1 MNPNHRRVTE
11 GLHVLTGVLAPYVAR
26 ELRAKLADEWWPRG
40 VFDVLFEHQRRD
52 LPAAGE
58 DDALIA
64 RLDPARCLLLMDLHW
79 NDLFRRKLSREHR
92 TWIKE
97 LIATQ
102 NKWAHAGLV
111 DMADEDAWR
120 ALDTMTRLVEQ
131 MDAEATERLRALAR
145 SVRYGTEGPST
156 SVGSVGAADSAG
168 SVGVAGS
175 VGSTGATDL
184 DPADPA
190 GMSDSAAPA
199 GAAGSANPAAPAGS
213 VAAPTSRSNG
223 DAVHGAA
230 DPVHEAAASSRSP
243 GPATRHPATRRP
255 AAGGFATRRGGGPP
269 GGVLAAVPRQGLR
282 PWREVARPH
291 PDVAAGRYRQAEFAA
306 DLSQVARGQADAEYQ
321 DPIEFF
327 ARTYLT
333 EGMRGLMVQALRR
346 IGGRGGEPVIQ
357 LKTAFG
363 GGKTHSLLALY
374 HLLRARAPLASLR
387 GAPELLAEAGIG
399 LGQPPGQLPPAR
411 VAVVVG
417 TAVNPTR
424 ERRPPTLPGITIRT
438 LWGEIAAQLAEQAG
452 DPALYDRVRV
462 ADRRGVPPGSD
473 ALRELFDACG
483 PCLLLIDELVAYAR
497 KIYGVEGLPCG
508 TFDAVQTFIQELTEA
523 VRASRNSVLVATIP
537 ESDIE
542 IGGDAGRETLA
553 RIEHTFGRMEAIW
566 KPVGAEEGFE
576 VVRRRLF
583 LPIDDEPARDDTCRA
598 FGALYREGRGD
609 FPPECREARYAERL
623 KACYPIH
630 PEVFERLYNDW
641 ATLERFQRTRGVL
654 RLMAAVIHDLWS
666 RNDASLLIL
675 PCSAGLDAPSV
686 RDELTRYLPE
696 GWTPVLE
703 GDVDGRNS
711 GPFRIDAENP
721 RFGQAVAARRV
732 ARTIFLGS
740 APHVVEQQVRGVEDV
755 RIRLGAVQPGEQ
767 VAVFNDALSQLTDRL
782 TYLYRQDRR
791 YWYDTRP
798 NLRRTVS
805 ERAQQLADDEV
816 EREVERRLREA
827 TRRGDRGGF
836 RGVHPCPAVSADVP
850 DEAAVRLVLLAPGA
864 VHADGDSGS
873 AALTMARDLLAD
885 RGASPRRRQNMLAFL
900 APDREAME
908 GLAQETRRFLAWK
921 SVVRDRE
928 ALNLDTH
935 QRREAAEGEKASD
948 GTVRLRLDEAWRWLL
963 VPIQHVL
970 PEGVGGLVWEAM
982 PLAGGG
988 DLIAVRAW
996 QRMRSSEHVIPE
1008 WSPALLAMELERWF
1022 WRGRP
1027 HVPVKQVWDAMCAY
1041 CYLPRLRDE
1050 SVFTASIRAGAAS
1063 GDAFGYAASVSAQG
1077 RYEGLVFG
1085 APGAVGE
1092 GGAAQDQAEGLALGV
1107 PGAAA
1112 AVCVDA
1118 ASVLVRPDA
1127 ARAQLDAERVRSA
1140 AGAEAGAGAGAAT
1153 PAGMSGGGLSG
1164 AGTSGAGAEGESGS
1178 GGRPSPGAGGTGTG
1192 VGTGAGTG
1200 PGTGMGSGAEA
1211 GAGLDTGAAGSR
1223 PARRF
1228 FGTVRLDPDRAGRDM
1243 GTVAE
1248 EVLQHLTTLPGAEVE
1263 VSVEISAKVPSGVD
1277 RTVRRIVEENC
1288 RTLRFRS
1295 HGFEEE

>member
-40 VFDVLFEHQRRD
+40 VFDVLFESQRRD

-97 LIATQ
+97 LIATR

-145 SVRYGTEGPST
+145 TVRYGTEGPST
-156 SVGSVGAADSAG
+156 SSGSVGAADSAG
-168 SVGVAGS
+168 SAGAAGS
-175 VGSTGATDL
+175 AGSTGATDS
-184 DPADPA
+184 ADPA
-190 GMSDSAAPA
+190 GSAARADEVAAPA
-199 GAAGSANPAAPAGS
+199 
-213 VAAPTSRSNG
+213 SRSNG

-230 DPVHEAAASSRSP
+230 DPAHGAAASSRSP
-243 GPATRHPATRRP
+243 GPATKDPVAKDPATRSPAARRP
-255 AAGGFATRRGGGPP
+255 AAGGFATRRGGSGPP

-387 GAPELLAEAGIG
+387 GAPELLEEAGIG
-399 LGQPPGQLPPAR
+399 LGEPPGQLPPAR

-452 DPALYDRVRV
+452 DPALYDRVRL

-523 VRASRNSVLVATIP
+523 VRASRDSVLVATIP

-816 EREVERRLREA
+816 EREIERRLREA

-873 AALTMARDLLAD
+873 AALTTARDLLAD

-908 GLAQETRRFLAWK
+908 GLAQETRRYLAWK

-988 DLIAVRAW
+988 DPIAVRAW

-1022 WRGRP
+1022 WRGRA

-1085 APGAVGE
+1085 APADARE
-1092 GGAAQDQAEGLALGV
+1092 GDVARNRAEGPALGE
-1107 PGAAA
+1107 PGATVATA

-1118 ASVLVRPDA
+1118 ASVLVRPEA
-1127 ARAQLDAERVRSA
+1127 ARAQLEAERVRLAA

-1153 PAGMSGGGLSG
+1153 RAGTSGGELSG
-1164 AGTSGAGAEGESGS
+1164 AGTSGAGAEGVPGP
-1178 GGRPSPGAGGTGTG
+1178 GGRPSPGAGGVGTG

-1200 PGTGMGSGAEA
+1200 PGTGTGSGAGT
-1211 GAGLDTGAAGSR
+1211 GAVLDTGAAGSR
-1223 PARRF
+1223 PLRRF

-1263 VSVEISAKVPSGVD
+1263 VSVEISAKVSAGVD

>member
-1 MNPNHRRVTE
+1 MTS
-11 GLHVLTGVLAPYVAR
+11 
-26 ELRAKLADEWWPRG
+26 
-40 VFDVLFEHQRRD
+40 
-52 LPAAGE
+52 PA
-58 DDALIA
+58 
-64 RLDPARCLLLMDLHW
+64 
-79 NDLFRRKLSREHR
+79 
-92 TWIKE
+92 
-97 LIATQ
+97 
-102 NKWAHAGLV
+102 
-111 DMADEDAWR
+111 
-120 ALDTMTRLVEQ
+120 
-131 MDAEATERLRALAR
+131 
-145 SVRYGTEGPST
+145 
-156 SVGSVGAADSAG
+156 
-168 SVGVAGS
+168 
-175 VGSTGATDL
+175 
-184 DPADPA
+184 
-190 GMSDSAAPA
+190 
-199 GAAGSANPAAPAGS
+199 
-213 VAAPTSRSNG
+213 
-223 DAVHGAA
+223 
-230 DPVHEAAASSRSP
+230 
-243 GPATRHPATRRP
+243 
-255 AAGGFATRRGGGPP
+255 
-269 GGVLAAVPRQGLR
+269 GVLAAVPRQGLR
-282 PWREVARPH
+282 PWREVAIPH

-306 DLSQVARGQADAEYQ
+306 DLSQVARGRAEAEYQ

-374 HLLRARAPLASLR
+374 HLLRGRAPLASLR

-399 LGQPPGQLPPAR
+399 LGQPPEQPPSAR

-424 ERRPPTLPGITIRT
+424 ERRPPNLPGITIRT

-452 DPALYDRVRV
+452 DPALYDRVRA

-497 KIYGVEGLPCG
+497 KIHGVQGLPAG
-508 TFDAVQTFIQELTEA
+508 SFDAVQTFIQELTEA
-523 VRASRNSVLVATIP
+523 VRASRDSVLVATIP

-542 IGGDAGRETLA
+542 IGGEAGRETLA

-566 KPVGAEEGFE
+566 KPVGSEEGFE

-583 LPIDDEPARDDTCRA
+583 LPIADAEPARDDTCRA
-598 FGALYREGRGD
+598 FGALYRENLGD

-675 PCSAGLDAPSV
+675 PGSVGLDAPAV

-711 GPFRIDAENP
+711 GPFRIDAESP
-721 RFGQAVAARRV
+721 RFGQTVAARRV

-740 APHVVEQQVRGVEDV
+740 APHVVQQQVRGVEDV

-767 VAVFNDALSQLTDRL
+767 VAVFNDALSQLSDRL

-805 ERAQQLADDEV
+805 ERAQQLAEDEV

-836 RGVHPCPAVSADVP
+836 RGVHPCPAASSDVP

-864 VHADGDSGS
+864 AHADGDTGS
-873 AALTMARDLLAD
+873 AALTAARDLLAD
-885 RGASPRRRQNMLAFL
+885 RGSSPRRRQNMLAFL
-900 APDREAME
+900 APDREAVE
-908 GLAQETRRFLAWK
+908 GLAQEARRFLAWK

-935 QRREAAEGEKASD
+935 QRREAAGGEKASD
-948 GTVRLRLDEAWRWLL
+948 GTVRLRLNEAWRWLL
-963 VPIQHVL
+963 VPVQHVL
-970 PEGVGGLVWEAM
+970 PDGVGGLVWEPM
-982 PLAGGG
+982 PLAGGA
-988 DLIAVRAW
+988 DALAVRAW
-996 QRMRSSEHVIPE
+996 ERMRSSEHVIPE
-1008 WSPALLAMELERWF
+1008 WSPALLAMEMERWF

-1050 SVFTASIRAGAAS
+1050 SVFTASIRAGVAS
-1063 GDAFGYAASVSAQG
+1063 GDSFGYAASVSAQG
-1077 RYEGLVFG
+1077 RYEGLIF
-1085 APGAVGE
+1085 
-1092 GGAAQDQAEGLALGV
+1092 GV
-1107 PGAAA
+1107 P
-1112 AVCVDA
+1112 VDA
-1118 ASVLVRPDA
+1118 AAGVYVDAESVLVRPEA
-1127 ARAQLDAERVRSA
+1127 ARAQLEAERRRLAAARSA
-1140 AGAEAGAGAGAAT
+1140 AAGMEAGAGAAT
-1153 PAGMSGGGLSG
+1153 LAGTPAG
-1164 AGTSGAGAEGESGS
+1164 GAEGESGQPPRADGTRS
-1178 GGRPSPGAGGTGTG
+1178 GIGTDTG
-1192 VGTGAGTG
+1192 SGAGTG
-1200 PGTGMGSGAEA
+1200 PGGAK
-1211 GAGLDTGAAGSR
+1211 LDTGIAEPR
-1223 PARRF
+1223 PPRRF
-1228 FGTVRLDPDRAGRDM
+1228 FATVRLDPDRAGRDM

-1263 VSVEISAKVPSGVD
+1263 VSVEISAKVPDGVS

>member
-1 MNPNHRRVTE
+1 MTTTNHQRVTE
-11 GLHVLTGVLAPYVAR
+11 GLQTLTTVLAPYVAR
-26 ELRAKLADEWWPRG
+26 ELRAELADEWWPRG
-40 VFDVLFEHQRRD
+40 VFDVLYESQRRD

-92 TWIKE
+92 TWVKE
-97 LIATQ
+97 LIATR

-120 ALDTMTRLVEQ
+120 ALDTMTRLIEQ
-131 MDAEATERLRALAR
+131 MDAEATESLRALAR
-145 SVRYGTEGPST
+145 TVRYGTEGPST
-156 SVGSVGAADSAG
+156 SVDEV
-168 SVGVAGS
+168 
-175 VGSTGATDL
+175 
-184 DPADPA
+184 
-190 GMSDSAAPA
+190 
-199 GAAGSANPAAPAGS
+199 
-213 VAAPTSRSNG
+213 
-223 DAVHGAA
+223 
-230 DPVHEAAASSRSP
+230 AAASRSSD
-243 GPATRHPATRRP
+243 
-255 AAGGFATRRGGGPP
+255 AARRRGGGGGGGGPP
-269 GGVLAAVPRQGLR
+269 AGVLAAVPRQGLR

-306 DLSQVARGQADAEYQ
+306 DLSQVARGRAEAEYQ

-333 EGMRGLMVQALRR
+333 EGMRGLMVQALLR
-346 IGGRGGEPVIQ
+346 IAGRGGEPVIQ

-374 HLLRARAPLASLR
+374 HLLRGRASLPSLR
-387 GAPELLAEAGIG
+387 GASELLAEAGIG
-399 LGQPPGQLPPAR
+399 EPPPAR

-424 ERRPPTLPGITIRT
+424 ERRPPNLPGITIRT

-452 DPALYDRVRV
+452 DPALYDRVRT

-473 ALRELFDACG
+473 TLRELFDACG

-497 KIYGVEGLPCG
+497 KIYGVEGLPSG

-523 VRASRNSVLVATIP
+523 VRASRNTVLVATIP

-566 KPVGAEEGFE
+566 KPVGSEEGFE

-598 FGALYREGRGD
+598 FGALYRESRGD

-654 RLMAAVIHDLWS
+654 RLMAAVIHDLWA

-675 PCSAGLDAPSV
+675 PSFVGLDAPGV

-711 GPFRIDAENP
+711 GPFRIDAESP

-732 ARTIFLGS
+732 ARAIFLGS
-740 APHVVEQQVRGVEDV
+740 APHVAAQRVRGVEDV
-755 RIRLGAVQPGEQ
+755 RVRLGAVQPGEQ
-767 VAVFNDALSQLTDRL
+767 VAVFNDALSQLSDRL

-805 ERAQQLADDEV
+805 ERAQQLAEDEV
-816 EREVERRLREA
+816 EREIERRLREA

-836 RGVHPCPAVSADVP
+836 QGVHPCPAVSSDVP
-850 DEAAVRLVLLAPGA
+850 DEPAVRLVVLAPGA
-864 VHADGDSGS
+864 AHADGDTGS
-873 AALTMARDLLAD
+873 AALTTARDLLSE
-885 RGASPRRRQNMLAFL
+885 RGSSPRRHQNMLAFL

-908 GLAQETRRFLAWK
+908 GIVQEARRFLAWK

-928 ALNLDTH
+928 ALNLDAH

-948 GTVRLRLDEAWRWLL
+948 DTVRLRLNEAWRWLL
-963 VPIQHVL
+963 VPVQHVL
-970 PEGVGGLVWEAM
+970 PDGVGGLAWDVVQA
-982 PLAGGG
+982 PGGGG
-988 DLIAVRAW
+988 DPIAARAW
-996 QRMRSSEHVIPE
+996 QRMRSNEHVIPE

-1022 WRGRP
+1022 WRGRA

-1050 SVFTASIRAGAAS
+1050 SVLVASIQAGVAS
-1063 GDAFGYAASVSAQG
+1063 GDYFGYATSVSAHG
-1077 RYEGLVFG
+1077 RYEGLTFG
-1085 APGAVGE
+1085 AP
-1092 GGAAQDQAEGLALGV
+1092 
-1107 PGAAA
+1107 AAA
-1112 AVCVDA
+1112 AIYVDA
-1118 ASVLVRPDA
+1118 ASVFVRPEA
-1127 ARAQLDAERVRSA
+1127 ARAQLEAERMQPA
-1140 AGAEAGAGAGAAT
+1140 AA
-1153 PAGMSGGGLSG
+1153 
-1164 AGTSGAGAEGESGS
+1164 
-1178 GGRPSPGAGGTGTG
+1178 
-1192 VGTGAGTG
+1192 
-1200 PGTGMGSGAEA
+1200 SGAEA
-1211 GAGLDTGAAGSR
+1211 GAADAEAKTGTGLAGSGEASGRPPPAAAAGPAGR
-1223 PARRF
+1223 PVEPPPPRRF
-1228 FGTVRLDPDRAGRDM
+1228 FATVRLDPDRAGRDM

-1248 EVLQHLTTLPGAEVE
+1248 EVLQHLTILPGAEVE
-1263 VSVEISAKVPSGVD
+1263 VSVEISAKVPDGVGQ
-1277 RTVRRIVEENC
+1277 TVRRIVEENC

>member
-1 MNPNHRRVTE
+1 MNPNHQRVTE
-11 GLHVLTGVLAPYVAR
+11 GMHVLTGVLAPYVAR
-26 ELRAKLADEWWPRG
+26 ELRAKLGDEWWSRG
-40 VFDVLFEHQRRD
+40 VLGVLFESHQRD
-52 LPAAGE
+52 LPAEGE
-58 DDALIA
+58 DDTLIA

-97 LIATQ
+97 LIATR

-145 SVRYGTEGPST
+145 TVRYGTEGPST
-156 SVGSVGAADSAG
+156 SVGVADAADSAH
-168 SVGVAGS
+168 
-175 VGSTGATDL
+175 D
-184 DPADPA
+184 
-190 GMSDSAAPA
+190 AA
-199 GAAGSANPAAPAGS
+199 
-213 VAAPTSRSNG
+213 V
-223 DAVHGAA
+223 
-230 DPVHEAAASSRSP
+230 SSRSP
-243 GPATRHPATRRP
+243 GPAARHPATRR
-255 AAGGFATRRGGGPP
+255 GGGGAP

-387 GAPELLAEAGIG
+387 GASELLEEAGIG
-399 LGQPPGQLPPAR
+399 IGQPPGQLPPAR

-523 VRASRNSVLVATIP
+523 VRASRDSVLVATIP

-566 KPVGAEEGFE
+566 KPVGSEEGFE

-583 LPIDDEPARDDTCRA
+583 LPIDDAPARDDTCRA

-675 PCSAGLDAPSV
+675 PCSAGLDAPAV

-732 ARTIFLGS
+732 ARAIFLGS

-767 VAVFNDALSQLTDRL
+767 VAVFNDALSQLSDRL

-805 ERAQQLADDEV
+805 ERAQQLAEHEV
-816 EREVERRLREA
+816 EREIERRLREA

-836 RGVHPCPAVSADVP
+836 QGVHPCPAASADVP
-850 DEAAVRLVLLAPGA
+850 DDAAVRLVLLAPGA
-864 VHADGDSGS
+864 AHADGDMGS
-873 AALTMARDLLAD
+873 AALTTARDLLAD
-885 RGASPRRRQNMLAFL
+885 RGSSPRRRQNMLAFL
-900 APDREAME
+900 APDRETME

-948 GTVRLRLDEAWRWLL
+948 GTLRLRLDEAWRWLL
-963 VPIQHVL
+963 VPVQHVL
-970 PEGVGGLVWEAM
+970 RDGVGGLVWEAM
-982 PLAGGG
+982 PLAGSG
-988 DLIAVRAW
+988 DSIAARAW

-1027 HVPVKQVWDAMCAY
+1027 HVPVQQVWDAMCAY

-1063 GDAFGYAASVSAQG
+1063 GDAFGHAASVSAQG
-1077 RYEGLVFG
+1077 RYEGLTFG
-1085 APGAVGE
+1085 AP
-1092 GGAAQDQAEGLALGV
+1092 AADA
-1107 PGAAA
+1107 P
-1112 AVCVDA
+1112 VCVDA
-1118 ASVLVRPDA
+1118 ASVLVRPEA
-1127 ARAQLDAERVRSA
+1127 ARAQLDAEGARA
-1140 AGAEAGAGAGAAT
+1140 AADTGSGTRAAALAGK
-1153 PAGMSGGGLSG
+1153 PAGR
-1164 AGTSGAGAEGESGS
+1164 AEGESGQPP
-1178 GGRPSPGAGGTGTG
+1178 RADGTGSG
-1192 VGTGAGTG
+1192 PGRGTG
-1200 PGTGMGSGAEA
+1200 PGDAVA
-1211 GAGLDTGAAGSR
+1211 DPR
-1223 PARRF
+1223 PPRRF

-1263 VSVEISAKVPSGVD
+1263 VSVEISAKVPAGVD
-1277 RTVRRIVEENC
+1277 RSVRRIVEENC

>member
-40 VFDVLFEHQRRD
+40 VFDVLFESQRRD

-58 DDALIA
+58 DDVLIA

-97 LIATQ
+97 LIATR

-145 SVRYGTEGPST
+145 TVRYGTEGPST
-156 SVGSVGAADSAG
+156 SVG
-168 SVGVAGS
+168 VAGAG
-175 VGSTGATDL
+175 GS
-184 DPADPA
+184 ADPA
-190 GMSDSAAPA
+190 GTADEVAAPA
-199 GAAGSANPAAPAGS
+199 
-213 VAAPTSRSNG
+213 SRSNRDG
-223 DAVHGAA
+223 DAVHETA
-230 DPVHEAAASSRSP
+230 DPAHGVAVPP
-243 GPATRHPATRRP
+243 GPAAGSIATRR
-255 AAGGFATRRGGGPP
+255 GGGGPP

-497 KIYGVEGLPCG
+497 KIYGVEGLSCG

-523 VRASRNSVLVATIP
+523 VRASRDSVLVATIP

-805 ERAQQLADDEV
+805 ERAQQLAEDEV

-850 DEAAVRLVLLAPGA
+850 DDAAVRLVLLAPGA

-873 AALTMARDLLAD
+873 AALTTARDLLAD

-908 GLAQETRRFLAWK
+908 GLAQETRRYLAWK

-988 DLIAVRAW
+988 DPIAVRAW

-1022 WRGRP
+1022 WRGRA

-1063 GDAFGYAASVSAQG
+1063 GDAFGYAAGVSAQG

-1085 APGAVGE
+1085 APGATRE
-1092 GGAAQDQAEGLALGV
+1092 GGAAGERDAAREGDVARNRAEGPALGE
-1107 PGAAA
+1107 PGATVATA

-1118 ASVLVRPDA
+1118 TSVLVRPEA
-1127 ARAQLDAERVRSA
+1127 ARTQLEAERVRLA
-1140 AGAEAGAGAGAAT
+1140 EAGAEAGAGAGAAT
-1153 PAGMSGGGLSG
+1153 LAGMSGGGLSW
-1164 AGTSGAGAEGESGS
+1164 AGTSGAGAEGEPGP

-1192 VGTGAGTG
+1192 TGVGFGTG
-1200 PGTGMGSGAEA
+1200 PGTGTGSGAGT

-1248 EVLQHLTTLPGAEVE
+1248 EVLQHLTTLPEAEVE
-1263 VSVEISAKVPSGVD
+1263 VSVEISAKVPAGVD

>member
-1 MNPNHRRVTE
+1 M
-11 GLHVLTGVLAPYVAR
+11 
-26 ELRAKLADEWWPRG
+26 
-40 VFDVLFEHQRRD
+40 
-52 LPAAGE
+52 
-58 DDALIA
+58 
-64 RLDPARCLLLMDLHW
+64 
-79 NDLFRRKLSREHR
+79 
-92 TWIKE
+92 
-97 LIATQ
+97 
-102 NKWAHAGLV
+102 
-111 DMADEDAWR
+111 
-120 ALDTMTRLVEQ
+120 
-131 MDAEATERLRALAR
+131 
-145 SVRYGTEGPST
+145 
-156 SVGSVGAADSAG
+156 
-168 SVGVAGS
+168 
-175 VGSTGATDL
+175 
-184 DPADPA
+184 
-190 GMSDSAAPA
+190 
-199 GAAGSANPAAPAGS
+199 
-213 VAAPTSRSNG
+213 
-223 DAVHGAA
+223 
-230 DPVHEAAASSRSP
+230 
-243 GPATRHPATRRP
+243 
-255 AAGGFATRRGGGPP
+255 
-269 GGVLAAVPRQGLR
+269 
-282 PWREVARPH
+282 
-291 PDVAAGRYRQAEFAA
+291 
-306 DLSQVARGQADAEYQ
+306 
-321 DPIEFF
+321 
-327 ARTYLT
+327 
-333 EGMRGLMVQALRR
+333 
-346 IGGRGGEPVIQ
+346 
-357 LKTAFG
+357 
-363 GGKTHSLLALY
+363 
-374 HLLRARAPLASLR
+374 
-387 GAPELLAEAGIG
+387 
-399 LGQPPGQLPPAR
+399 
-411 VAVVVG
+411 
-417 TAVNPTR
+417 
-424 ERRPPTLPGITIRT
+424 
-438 LWGEIAAQLAEQAG
+438 GEIAAQLAEQAG

-523 VRASRNSVLVATIP
+523 VRASRDSVLVATIP

-598 FGALYREGRGD
+598 FGALYRESRGD

-666 RNDASLLIL
+666 RNDVSLLIL

-805 ERAQQLADDEV
+805 ERAQQLAEDEV

-864 VHADGDSGS
+864 VHADGDSSS
-873 AALTMARDLLAD
+873 AALTAARDLLAD
-885 RGASPRRRQNMLAFL
+885 RGASPRRRQNMLVFL

-935 QRREAAEGEKASD
+935 QRREAAEGGKASD

-988 DLIAVRAW
+988 DPIAVRAW

-1022 WRGRP
+1022 WRGRA

-1085 APGAVGE
+1085 APGVVGE
-1092 GGAAQDQAEGLALGV
+1092 GGTAQDQAEGLALGV

-1112 AVCVDA
+1112 TVCVDA
-1118 ASVLVRPDA
+1118 ASVLVRPEA
-1127 ARAQLDAERVRSA
+1127 ARAQLEAERARLAA
-1140 AGAEAGAGAGAAT
+1140 AGAEAGAGAAT
-1153 PAGMSGGGLSG
+1153 R
-1164 AGTSGAGAEGESGS
+1164 AGTSGAGAEGESGP

-1192 VGTGAGTG
+1192 VGTSVGTG
-1200 PGTGMGSGAEA
+1200 TGTGMGSGAGTGT
-1211 GAGLDTGAAGSR
+1211 GAVLDTRAAGSR
-1223 PARRF
+1223 PPRRF

-1248 EVLQHLTTLPGAEVE
+1248 EVLQYLTTLPGAEVE
-1263 VSVEISAKVPSGVD
+1263 VSVEISAKVPAGVS
-1277 RTVRRIVEENC
+1277 RIVRRIVEENC
-1288 RTLRFRS
+1288 RTLRFRA

>member
-1 MNPNHRRVTE
+1 
-11 GLHVLTGVLAPYVAR
+11 
-26 ELRAKLADEWWPRG
+26 
-40 VFDVLFEHQRRD
+40 
-52 LPAAGE
+52 
-58 DDALIA
+58 
-64 RLDPARCLLLMDLHW
+64 
-79 NDLFRRKLSREHR
+79 
-92 TWIKE
+92 
-97 LIATQ
+97 
-102 NKWAHAGLV
+102 
-111 DMADEDAWR
+111 
-120 ALDTMTRLVEQ
+120 
-131 MDAEATERLRALAR
+131 
-145 SVRYGTEGPST
+145 
-156 SVGSVGAADSAG
+156 
-168 SVGVAGS
+168 
-175 VGSTGATDL
+175 
-184 DPADPA
+184 
-190 GMSDSAAPA
+190 
-199 GAAGSANPAAPAGS
+199 
-213 VAAPTSRSNG
+213 
-223 DAVHGAA
+223 
-230 DPVHEAAASSRSP
+230 
-243 GPATRHPATRRP
+243 
-255 AAGGFATRRGGGPP
+255 
-269 GGVLAAVPRQGLR
+269 
-282 PWREVARPH
+282 
-291 PDVAAGRYRQAEFAA
+291 
-306 DLSQVARGQADAEYQ
+306 
-321 DPIEFF
+321 
-327 ARTYLT
+327 
-333 EGMRGLMVQALRR
+333 MVQALRR
-346 IGGRGGEPVIQ
+346 IGDRGGEPVIQ

-374 HLLRARAPLASLR
+374 HLLRGRAPLASLR

-399 LGQPPGQLPPAR
+399 LGPPPEPLPPAR

-424 ERRPPTLPGITIRT
+424 ERRPPNLPGITIRT

-452 DPALYDRVRV
+452 DPALYDRVRT

-497 KIYGVEGLPCG
+497 KIHGVQGLPAG
-508 TFDAVQTFIQELTEA
+508 SFDAVQTFIQELTEA
-523 VRASRNSVLVATIP
+523 VRASRDSVLVATIP

-542 IGGDAGRETLA
+542 IGGEAGRETLA

-566 KPVGAEEGFE
+566 KPVGSEEGFE

-583 LPIDDEPARDDTCRA
+583 LPIADAEPARDDTCRA
-598 FGALYREGRGD
+598 FGALYRETLGD

-675 PCSAGLDAPSV
+675 PGSVGLDAPAV

-711 GPFRIDAENP
+711 GPFRIDAESP
-721 RFGQAVAARRV
+721 RFGQTVAARRV
-732 ARTIFLGS
+732 ARAIFLGS
-740 APHVVEQQVRGVEDV
+740 APHVVQQRVRGVEDV

-767 VAVFNDALSQLTDRL
+767 VAVFNDALSQLSDRL

-805 ERAQQLADDEV
+805 ERAQQLAEDEV

-836 RGVHPCPAVSADVP
+836 RGVHPCPAASSDVP

-864 VHADGDSGS
+864 AHADGDTGS
-873 AALTMARDLLAD
+873 AALTAARDLLAD
-885 RGASPRRRQNMLAFL
+885 RGSSPRRRQNMLAFL

-908 GLAQETRRFLAWK
+908 GLAQEARRFLAWK

-935 QRREAAEGEKASD
+935 QRREAAGGEKASD
-948 GTVRLRLDEAWRWLL
+948 GTMRLRLNEAWRWLL
-963 VPIQHVL
+963 VPVQHVL
-970 PEGVGGLVWEAM
+970 PDGVGGLVWEAM
-982 PLAGGG
+982 PLAGGA
-988 DLIAVRAW
+988 DALAVRAW
-996 QRMRSSEHVIPE
+996 ERMRSSEHVIPE
-1008 WSPALLAMELERWF
+1008 WSPALLAMEMERWF

-1050 SVFTASIRAGAAS
+1050 SVFTASIRAGVAS
-1063 GDAFGYAASVSAQG
+1063 GDSFGYAASVSAQG
-1077 RYEGLVFG
+1077 RYEGLLF
-1085 APGAVGE
+1085 
-1092 GGAAQDQAEGLALGV
+1092 GV
-1107 PGAAA
+1107 PVDAAA
-1112 AVCVDA
+1112 GVYVDA
-1118 ASVLVRPDA
+1118 ASVLVRPEE
-1127 ARAQLDAERVRSA
+1127 ARAQLEAERRRSA
-1140 AGAEAGAGAGAAT
+1140 VARSAAAGMEAGAEAATLAGT
-1153 PAGMSGGGLSG
+1153 PAG
-1164 AGTSGAGAEGESGS
+1164 GAEGESGQPPRADGTRS
-1178 GGRPSPGAGGTGTG
+1178 GIGTDAGS
-1192 VGTGAGTG
+1192 GAGTG
-1200 PGTGMGSGAEA
+1200 PG
-1211 GAGLDTGAAGSR
+1211 GAGLDTGIAEPR
-1223 PARRF
+1223 PPRRF

-1263 VSVEISAKVPSGVD
+1263 VSVEISAKVPDGVS

>member
-40 VFDVLFEHQRRD
+40 VFDVLYESQRRD
-52 LPAAGE
+52 LPAGGE

-97 LIATQ
+97 LMATR

-145 SVRYGTEGPST
+145 TVRYGTEGPST
-156 SVGSVGAADSAG
+156 SAGLAGSAGSADSTAAGSGDSAG
-168 SVGVAGS
+168 LVGSAGPAGS
-175 VGSTGATDL
+175 T
-184 DPADPA
+184 
-190 GMSDSAAPA
+190 
-199 GAAGSANPAAPAGS
+199 AAGSADSASSAGLANSTGPADSASSVGSVDPTAPTAPTAPTTPTAPAFP
-213 VAAPTSRSNG
+213 APSEG
-223 DAVHGAA
+223 LA
-230 DPVHEAAASSRSP
+230 DPTDAAGAVAASSRRPDAASSSRP
-243 GPATRHPATRRP
+243 DDVSSRRRPDAASSRHP
-255 AAGGFATRRGGGPP
+255 GVATRRGRPP
-269 GGVLAAVPRQGLR
+269 AGVLAAVPRQGLR
-282 PWREVARPH
+282 PWREVAIPH

-306 DLSQVARGQADAEYQ
+306 DLSQVARGRAEAEYQ

-374 HLLRARAPLASLR
+374 HLLRGRAPLASLR

-399 LGQPPGQLPPAR
+399 LGQPPETLPAAR

-424 ERRPPTLPGITIRT
+424 ERRPPNLPGITIRT

-452 DPALYDRVRV
+452 DPALYDRVRA

-497 KIYGVEGLPCG
+497 KIHGVPGLPAG
-508 TFDAVQTFIQELTEA
+508 SFDAVQTFIQELTEA
-523 VRASRNSVLVATIP
+523 VRASRDSVLVATIP

-542 IGGDAGRETLA
+542 IGGEAGRETLA

-566 KPVGAEEGFE
+566 KPVGSEEGFE

-583 LPIDDEPARDDTCRA
+583 LPIADAEPARDDTCRA
-598 FGALYREGRGD
+598 FGALYRENLGD

-675 PCSAGLDAPSV
+675 PGSVGLDAPAV

-711 GPFRIDAENP
+711 GPFRIDAESP
-721 RFGQAVAARRV
+721 RFGQTVAARRV
-732 ARTIFLGS
+732 ARAIFLGS
-740 APHVVEQQVRGVEDV
+740 APHVVQQQVRGVEDV

-767 VAVFNDALSQLTDRL
+767 MAVFNDALSQLSDRL

-805 ERAQQLADDEV
+805 ERAQQLAEDEV
-816 EREVERRLREA
+816 EREIERRLREA

-836 RGVHPCPAVSADVP
+836 RGVHPCPAASSDVP
-850 DEAAVRLVLLAPGA
+850 DEAAVRLVLLAPSA
-864 VHADGDSGS
+864 AHADGDTGS
-873 AALTMARDLLAD
+873 AALTVARDLLAD
-885 RGASPRRRQNMLAFL
+885 RGSSPRRRQNMLAFL

-908 GLAQETRRFLAWK
+908 GLAQEARRFLAWK

-935 QRREAAEGEKASD
+935 QRREAAGGEKASD
-948 GTVRLRLDEAWRWLL
+948 GTVRLRLNETWRWLL
-963 VPIQHVL
+963 VPVQHVL
-970 PEGVGGLVWEAM
+970 PDGVGGLVWEAM
-982 PLAGGG
+982 PLAGSA
-988 DLIAVRAW
+988 DALAVRAW
-996 QRMRSSEHVIPE
+996 ERMRSSEHVIPE
-1008 WSPALLAMELERWF
+1008 WSPALLAMEMERWF

-1050 SVFTASIRAGAAS
+1050 SVFTASIRAGVAS
-1063 GDAFGYAASVSAQG
+1063 GDSFGYAASVSAQG
-1077 RYEGLVFG
+1077 RYEGLIF
-1085 APGAVGE
+1085 
-1092 GGAAQDQAEGLALGV
+1092 GV
-1107 PGAAA
+1107 P
-1112 AVCVDA
+1112 VDA
-1118 ASVLVRPDA
+1118 AAGVYVDAESVLVRPET
-1127 ARAQLDAERVRSA
+1127 ARAQLEAERRRSA
-1140 AGAEAGAGAGAAT
+1140 ARSAAAGMEAGAGAAT
-1153 PAGMSGGGLSG
+1153 LAGTPAG
-1164 AGTSGAGAEGESGS
+1164 GAEGESGQPP
-1178 GGRPSPGAGGTGTG
+1178 RANGAGSG
-1192 VGTGAGTG
+1192 VGTGSGIGTG
-1200 PGTGMGSGAEA
+1200 A
-1211 GAGLDTGAAGSR
+1211 GAGLDTGVAEPR
-1223 PARRF
+1223 PPRRF

-1263 VSVEISAKVPSGVD
+1263 VSVEISAKVPDGVS

>member
-1 MNPNHRRVTE
+1 MTTTNHQRVTE
-11 GLHVLTGVLAPYVAR
+11 GLQTLTAVLAPYVAR

-40 VFDVLFEHQRRD
+40 VFDVLYESQRRD

-92 TWIKE
+92 TWVKE
-97 LIATQ
+97 LIATR

-120 ALDTMTRLVEQ
+120 ALDTMTRLIEQ

-145 SVRYGTEGPST
+145 TVRYGTEGPST
-156 SVGSVGAADSAG
+156 SVNRANGADRAG
-168 SVGVAGS
+168 SVEE
-175 VGSTGATDL
+175 
-184 DPADPA
+184 
-190 GMSDSAAPA
+190 
-199 GAAGSANPAAPAGS
+199 
-213 VAAPTSRSNG
+213 VAAPVSRSNG
-223 DAVHGAA
+223 DAVHGAS
-230 DPVHEAAASSRSP
+230 DPAHEAAASSRSS
-243 GPATRHPATRRP
+243 GPATRRHATRRP
-255 AAGGFATRRGGGPP
+255 AAGSFATRQGGGPP
-269 GGVLAAVPRQGLR
+269 AGVLSAVPRQGLR

-306 DLSQVARGQADAEYQ
+306 DLSQVARGRAEAEYQ

-333 EGMRGLMVQALRR
+333 GGMRGLMVQALRR
-346 IGGRGGEPVIQ
+346 IAGRGGEPVIQ

-374 HLLRARAPLASLR
+374 HLLRGRAPLASLR
-387 GAPELLAEAGIG
+387 GASELLAEAGIG
-399 LGQPPGQLPPAR
+399 QPPPAR

-424 ERRPPTLPGITIRT
+424 ERRPPNLPGITIRT

-452 DPALYDRVRV
+452 DPALYDRVRA

-473 ALRELFDACG
+473 TLRELFDACG

-497 KIYGVEGLPCG
+497 KIYGVEGLPSG

-523 VRASRNSVLVATIP
+523 VRASRNTVLVATIP

-566 KPVGAEEGFE
+566 KPVGSEEGFE

-654 RLMAAVIHDLWS
+654 RLMAAVIHDLWA

-675 PCSAGLDAPSV
+675 PCSVGLDAPAV

-711 GPFRIDAENP
+711 GPFRIDAESP

-732 ARTIFLGS
+732 ARAIFLGS
-740 APHVVEQQVRGVEDV
+740 APHVAAQRVRGVEDV
-755 RIRLGAVQPGEQ
+755 RIRLGTVQPGEQ
-767 VAVFNDALSQLTDRL
+767 VAVFNDALSQLSDRL

-816 EREVERRLREA
+816 EREIERRLREA

-836 RGVHPCPAVSADVP
+836 RGVHPCPASSADVP
-850 DEAAVRLVLLAPGA
+850 DEPAVRLVVLDPGA
-864 VHADGDSGS
+864 AHADGDTGS
-873 AALTMARDLLAD
+873 AALTTARDLLSE
-885 RGASPRRRQNMLAFL
+885 RGSSPRRHQNMLAFL
-900 APDREAME
+900 APDREATE
-908 GLAQETRRFLAWK
+908 GLVQEARRFLAWK
-921 SVVRDRE
+921 SVRRDRE
-928 ALNLDTH
+928 ALNLDAH
-935 QRREAAEGEKASD
+935 QRREADAGEKASD
-948 GTVRLRLDEAWRWLL
+948 DTVRLRLNEAWRWLL
-963 VPIQHVL
+963 VPVQHVL
-970 PEGVGGLVWEAM
+970 PDGVGGLAWEVVQA
-982 PLAGGG
+982 PGGGG
-988 DLIAVRAW
+988 DAIAARAW
-996 QRMRSSEHVIPE
+996 QRMRSNEHVIPE

-1050 SVFTASIRAGAAS
+1050 SVFTASIRAGLAS
-1063 GDAFGYAASVSAQG
+1063 GEYFAYATSVSAQG
-1077 RYEGLVFG
+1077 RYEGLTLG
-1085 APGAVGE
+1085 TPAAARN
-1092 GGAAQDQAEGLALGV
+1092 AAQDQAEG
-1107 PGAAA
+1107 PAAA
-1112 AVCVDA
+1112 AVYVDA
-1118 ASVLVRPDA
+1118 ASVLVRPEA
-1127 ARAQLDAERVRSA
+1127 ARAQLEAERARS
-1140 AGAEAGAGAGAAT
+1140 AEAGAGAAT
-1153 PAGMSGGGLSG
+1153 LAGLSG
-1164 AGTSGAGAEGESGS
+1164 AGVKGDSGLA
-1178 GGRPSPGAGGTGTG
+1178 GRPLQAD
-1192 VGTGAGTG
+1192 GTG
-1200 PGTGMGSGAEA
+1200 PGAGTVVGTGTS
-1211 GAGLDTGAAGSR
+1211 LDTGAAGPR
-1223 PARRF
+1223 PPRRF
-1228 FGTVRLDPDRAGRDM
+1228 FGTVRLDPDRAARDM

-1263 VSVEISAKVPSGVD
+1263 VSVEISAKVPDGVG

-1288 RTLRFRS
+1288 RTLRFRAHS
-1295 HGFEEE
+1295 FEEE

>member
-1 MNPNHRRVTE
+1 MTTTNYQRVTE
-11 GLHVLTGVLAPYVAR
+11 GLQTLTAVLAPYVAR
-26 ELRAKLADEWWPRG
+26 ELRAKLADEWWPLG
-40 VFDVLFEHQRRD
+40 VFDVLYESQRRD

-97 LIATQ
+97 LIATR

-120 ALDTMTRLVEQ
+120 ALDTMTRLIEQ

-145 SVRYGTEGPST
+145 TVRYGTEGPST
-156 SVGSVGAADSAG
+156 SVNRADGADSADRTDRADR
-168 SVGVAGS
+168 AGS
-175 VGSTGATDL
+175 VDEV
-184 DPADPA
+184 
-190 GMSDSAAPA
+190 AAPA
-199 GAAGSANPAAPAGS
+199 
-213 VAAPTSRSNG
+213 SRSDGDG
-223 DAVHGAA
+223 DAVHGAS
-230 DPVHEAAASSRSP
+230 DPAHQAAASSRSP
-243 GPATRHPATRRP
+243 GPATRRHATRSP

-269 GGVLAAVPRQGLR
+269 AGVLAAVPRQGLR

-306 DLSQVARGQADAEYQ
+306 DLSQVARGRAEAEYQ

-333 EGMRGLMVQALRR
+333 EGMRGLMAQALRR
-346 IGGRGGEPVIQ
+346 IAGQGGEPVIQ

-374 HLLRARAPLASLR
+374 HLLRGRAPLASLR
-387 GAPELLAEAGIG
+387 GASELLAEAGIG
-399 LGQPPGQLPPAR
+399 EPPPAR

-452 DPALYDRVRV
+452 DPALYDRVRT

-473 ALRELFDACG
+473 ALRALFDACG

-497 KIYGVEGLPCG
+497 KIYGVEGLPSG

-523 VRASRNSVLVATIP
+523 VRASRNTVLVATIP

-566 KPVGAEEGFE
+566 KPVGSEEGFE

-598 FGALYREGRGD
+598 FGALYGEGRGD
-609 FPPECREARYAERL
+609 FPAECREAHYAERL

-654 RLMAAVIHDLWS
+654 RLMAAVIHDLWA

-675 PCSAGLDAPSV
+675 PCSVGLDAPGV

-711 GPFRIDAENP
+711 GPFRIDAESP
-721 RFGQAVAARRV
+721 RFGQTVAARRV
-732 ARTIFLGS
+732 ARAIFLGS
-740 APHVVEQQVRGVEDV
+740 APHVAAQRVRGVEDV

-767 VAVFNDALSQLTDRL
+767 VAVFNDALSQLSERL

-805 ERAQQLADDEV
+805 ERAQQLAEDEV
-816 EREVERRLREA
+816 EREIERRLREA
-827 TRRGDRGGF
+827 TRRDRGGF
-836 RGVHPCPAVSADVP
+836 QGVHPCPASSADVP
-850 DEAAVRLVLLAPGA
+850 DEPAVRLVILAPGA
-864 VHADGDSGS
+864 AHADGDTGS
-873 AALTMARDLLAD
+873 AALNAARDLLSE
-885 RGASPRRRQNMLAFL
+885 RGSSPRRHQNMLAFL
-900 APDREAME
+900 APDREAAE
-908 GLAQETRRFLAWK
+908 GLVQEARRFLAWK
-921 SVVRDRE
+921 SVVLDQE
-928 ALNLDTH
+928 ALNLDAH
-935 QRREAAEGEKASD
+935 QRREADAGKKASD
-948 GTVRLRLDEAWRWLL
+948 DTVRLRLHEAWRWLL
-963 VPIQHVL
+963 VPVQHVL
-970 PEGVGGLVWEAM
+970 PDGVGGLVWDVVQA
-982 PLAGGG
+982 PGGGG
-988 DLIAVRAW
+988 DAIAERAW
-996 QRMRSSEHVIPE
+996 QRMRSNEHVIPE

-1050 SVFTASIRAGAAS
+1050 SVFTASIRAGLAS
-1063 GDAFGYAASVSAQG
+1063 GDYFAYATSVSAQG
-1077 RYEGLVFG
+1077 RYEGLTIGVP
-1085 APGAVGE
+1085 AAART
-1092 GGAAQDQAEGLALGV
+1092 GGAAQDQAEGLAFDVPAAVRNAAQDRAEGPTFGV
-1107 PGAAA
+1107 PAAA
-1112 AVCVDA
+1112 AVYVDA
-1118 ASVLVRPDA
+1118 ASVLVRPEA
-1127 ARAQLDAERVRSA
+1127 ARTQLEAERAQSA
-1140 AGAEAGAGAGAAT
+1140 AASGTEAGMA
-1153 PAGMSGGGLSG
+1153 
-1164 AGTSGAGAEGESGS
+1164 
-1178 GGRPSPGAGGTGTG
+1178 
-1192 VGTGAGTG
+1192 GAGTG
-1200 PGTGMGSGAEA
+1200 LAGSGTGPVGSGEVSGRPPPAD
-1211 GAGLDTGAAGSR
+1211 GTGSVGR
-1223 PARRF
+1223 PVEPPPPRRF

-1243 GTVAE
+1243 GTVTE

-1263 VSVEISAKVPSGVD
+1263 VSVEISAKVPDGVG

>member
-1 MNPNHRRVTE
+1 MNPNHRRVTD

-40 VFDVLFEHQRRD
+40 VFDVLYESQRRD
-52 LPAAGE
+52 LPAGGE

-97 LIATQ
+97 LMATR

-145 SVRYGTEGPST
+145 TVRYGTEGPST
-156 SVGSVGAADSAG
+156 SAGLAGSAGSADSTAAGSGDSAGLVGSVGSVG
-168 SVGVAGS
+168 SVDSVGS
-175 VGSTGATDL
+175 VGSVGSAG
-184 DPADPA
+184 PA
-190 GMSDSAAPA
+190 GST
-199 GAAGSANPAAPAGS
+199 AAGSADSASSAGLADSTGPTDPASSVGS
-213 VAAPTSRSNG
+213 VDPTTPTTPAFPATPEG
-223 DAVHGAA
+223 LA
-230 DPVHEAAASSRSP
+230 DPTDAAGAVAASSSRPDAASSSRPDDVSSRRRPDAASSRHP
-243 GPATRHPATRRP
+243 GV
-255 AAGGFATRRGGGPP
+255 ATRRGRPP
-269 GGVLAAVPRQGLR
+269 AGVLAAVPRQGLR
-282 PWREVARPH
+282 PWREVAIPH

-306 DLSQVARGQADAEYQ
+306 DLSQVARGRAEAEYQ

-374 HLLRARAPLASLR
+374 HLLRGRVPLASLR

-399 LGQPPGQLPPAR
+399 LGPPPEPPPAAR

-424 ERRPPTLPGITIRT
+424 ERRPPNLPGITIRT
-438 LWGEIAAQLAEQAG
+438 MWGEIAAQLAEQAG
-452 DPALYDRVRV
+452 DPVLYDRVRT

-497 KIYGVEGLPCG
+497 KIHGVQGLPAG
-508 TFDAVQTFIQELTEA
+508 SFDAVQTFIQELTEA
-523 VRASRNSVLVATIP
+523 VRASRDSVLVATIP

-542 IGGDAGRETLA
+542 IGGEAGRETLA

-566 KPVGAEEGFE
+566 KPVGSEEGFE

-583 LPIDDEPARDDTCRA
+583 LPIADAEPARDDTCRA
-598 FGALYREGRGD
+598 FGALYRETLGD

-675 PCSAGLDAPSV
+675 PGSVGLDAPAV

-711 GPFRIDAENP
+711 GPFRIDAESP
-721 RFGQAVAARRV
+721 RFGQMVAARRV
-732 ARTIFLGS
+732 ARAIFLGS
-740 APHVVEQQVRGVEDV
+740 APHVVQQQVRGVEDV

-767 VAVFNDALSQLTDRL
+767 VAVFNDALSQLSDRL

-805 ERAQQLADDEV
+805 ERAQQLAEDEV

-836 RGVHPCPAVSADVP
+836 RGVHPCPAASSDVP

-864 VHADGDSGS
+864 AHADGDTGS
-873 AALTMARDLLAD
+873 AALTAARDLLAD
-885 RGASPRRRQNMLAFL
+885 RGSSPRRRQNMLAFL

-908 GLAQETRRFLAWK
+908 GLVQEARRFLAWK

-935 QRREAAEGEKASD
+935 QRREAAGGEKASD
-948 GTVRLRLDEAWRWLL
+948 GTVRLRLNEAWRWLL
-963 VPIQHVL
+963 VPVQHVL
-970 PEGVGGLVWEAM
+970 PDGVGGLVWEAM
-982 PLAGGG
+982 PLAGGA
-988 DLIAVRAW
+988 DALAVRAW
-996 QRMRSSEHVIPE
+996 ERMRSSEHVIPE
-1008 WSPALLAMELERWF
+1008 WSPALLAMEMERWF

-1050 SVFTASIRAGAAS
+1050 SVFTASIRAGVAS
-1063 GDAFGYAASVSAQG
+1063 GDFFGYAASVSAQG
-1077 RYEGLVFG
+1077 RYEGLIF
-1085 APGAVGE
+1085 
-1092 GGAAQDQAEGLALGV
+1092 GV
-1107 PGAAA
+1107 PAVAAA

-1118 ASVLVRPDA
+1118 ESVLVRPEA
-1127 ARAQLDAERVRSA
+1127 ARAQIEEERRRSA
-1140 AGAEAGAGAGAAT
+1140 AAGMEAGAGAAT
-1153 PAGMSGGGLSG
+1153 LAGTPAG
-1164 AGTSGAGAEGESGS
+1164 GAEGESGQPPRANGTRS
-1178 GGRPSPGAGGTGTG
+1178 GIGAD
-1192 VGTGAGTG
+1192 A
-1200 PGTGMGSGAEA
+1200 GSGA
-1211 GAGLDTGAAGSR
+1211 GAGPGGAKLDTGIAEPR
-1223 PARRF
+1223 PPRRF

-1263 VSVEISAKVPSGVD
+1263 VSVEISAKVPDGVS

>member
-1 MNPNHRRVTE
+1 MTTTNHQRVTE
-11 GLHVLTGVLAPYVAR
+11 GLQTLTAVLAPYVAR

-40 VFDVLFEHQRRD
+40 VFDVLYESQRRD

-92 TWIKE
+92 TWVKE
-97 LIATQ
+97 LIATR
-102 NKWAHAGLV
+102 NRWAHAGLV

-120 ALDTMTRLVEQ
+120 ALDTMTRLIEQ

-145 SVRYGTEGPST
+145 MVRYGTEGPST
-156 SVGSVGAADSAG
+156 SVNRADGADSADRTDRADR
-168 SVGVAGS
+168 AGS
-175 VGSTGATDL
+175 VDEMT
-184 DPADPA
+184 
-190 GMSDSAAPA
+190 APA
-199 GAAGSANPAAPAGS
+199 
-213 VAAPTSRSNG
+213 SRSDG
-223 DAVHGAA
+223 DAVHGAS
-230 DPVHEAAASSRSP
+230 DPAHEAAASSRSS
-243 GPATRHPATRRP
+243 GPATRRP
-255 AAGGFATRRGGGPP
+255 ATTRGGGAPA
-269 GGVLAAVPRQGLR
+269 GVLSAVPRQGLR

-306 DLSQVARGQADAEYQ
+306 DLSQVARGRAEAEYQ

-346 IGGRGGEPVIQ
+346 IAGRGGEPVIQ

-374 HLLRARAPLASLR
+374 HLLRGRAPLASLR
-387 GAPELLAEAGIG
+387 GASELLAEAGIG
-399 LGQPPGQLPPAR
+399 EPPPAR

-424 ERRPPTLPGITIRT
+424 ERRPPNLPGITIRT

-452 DPALYDRVRV
+452 DPALYDRVRT

-473 ALRELFDACG
+473 ALRALFDACG

-497 KIYGVEGLPCG
+497 KIYGVEGLPSG

-523 VRASRNSVLVATIP
+523 VRASRNTVLVATIP

-566 KPVGAEEGFE
+566 KPVGSEEGFE

-609 FPPECREARYAERL
+609 FPAECREARYAERL

-654 RLMAAVIHDLWS
+654 RLMAAVIHDLWA

-675 PCSAGLDAPSV
+675 PCSVGLDAPAV

-711 GPFRIDAENP
+711 GPFRIDAESP
-721 RFGQAVAARRV
+721 RFGQTVAARRV
-732 ARTIFLGS
+732 ARAIFLGS
-740 APHVVEQQVRGVEDV
+740 APHVAAQRVRGVEDV

-767 VAVFNDALSQLTDRL
+767 VAVFNDALSQLSDRL

-805 ERAQQLADDEV
+805 ERAQQLAEDEV
-816 EREVERRLREA
+816 EREIERRLREA
-827 TRRGDRGGF
+827 TRRDRGGF
-836 RGVHPCPAVSADVP
+836 QGVHPCPASSADVP
-850 DEAAVRLVLLAPGA
+850 DEPAVRLVILAPGA
-864 VHADGDSGS
+864 AHADGDTGS
-873 AALTMARDLLAD
+873 AALNAARDLLSE
-885 RGASPRRRQNMLAFL
+885 RGSSPRRHQNMLAFL
-900 APDREAME
+900 APDRETTE
-908 GLAQETRRFLAWK
+908 GLVQEARRFLAWK
-921 SVVRDRE
+921 SVMLDQE
-928 ALNLDTH
+928 ALNLDAH
-935 QRREAAEGEKASD
+935 QCREATEGKKASD
-948 GTVRLRLDEAWRWLL
+948 ETVRLRLNEAWRWLL
-963 VPIQHVL
+963 VPVQHVL
-970 PEGVGGLVWEAM
+970 PDGVGGLVWDVVQA
-982 PLAGGG
+982 PGGGG
-988 DLIAVRAW
+988 DAIAERAW
-996 QRMRSSEHVIPE
+996 QRMRSNEHVIPE

-1050 SVFTASIRAGAAS
+1050 SVFTTSIRAGLAS
-1063 GDAFGYAASVSAQG
+1063 DDYFAYATSVSAQG
-1077 RYEGLVFG
+1077 RYEGLTF
-1085 APGAVGE
+1085 
-1092 GGAAQDQAEGLALGV
+1092 GV
-1107 PGAAA
+1107 PAAAA
-1112 AVCVDA
+1112 AVYVDA
-1118 ASVLVRPDA
+1118 ASVLVRPEA
-1127 ARAQLDAERVRSA
+1127 ARAQLEAERARSAEASGTEAGA
-1140 AGAEAGAGAGAAT
+1140 AGA
-1153 PAGMSGGGLSG
+1153 
-1164 AGTSGAGAEGESGS
+1164 
-1178 GGRPSPGAGGTGTG
+1178 GTGTG
-1192 VGTGAGTG
+1192 AGLAGSGEVSGRPPPVDGTG
-1200 PGTGMGSGAEA
+1200 PVG
-1211 GAGLDTGAAGSR
+1211 R
-1223 PARRF
+1223 PVEPPPPRRF

-1243 GTVAE
+1243 GTVTE

-1263 VSVEISAKVPSGVD
+1263 VSVEISAKVPAGVG

>member
-11 GLHVLTGVLAPYVAR
+11 GLHVLTGVLAPYVAW

-40 VFDVLFEHQRRD
+40 VFDVLYESQRRD
-52 LPAAGE
+52 LPAGGE

-97 LIATQ
+97 LMSTR

-145 SVRYGTEGPST
+145 TVRYGTEGPST
-156 SVGSVGAADSAG
+156 SAGLAGSAGSADSTAAGSEDSAG
-168 SVGVAGS
+168 LVGSAGPAGS
-175 VGSTGATDL
+175 T
-184 DPADPA
+184 
-190 GMSDSAAPA
+190 
-199 GAAGSANPAAPAGS
+199 AAGSADSASSARSAGLASSTVPADSTGPADSASSVGSVDPTAPTTPTTPAFPAAPEGL
-213 VAAPTSRSNG
+213 
-223 DAVHGAA
+223 A
-230 DPVHEAAASSRSP
+230 DPTDAAGAVAASSRRPDAASSSRP
-243 GPATRHPATRRP
+243 DDVSSRRRPDTASSRHP
-255 AAGGFATRRGGGPP
+255 GVATRRGRPP
-269 GGVLAAVPRQGLR
+269 AGVLAAVPRQGLR
-282 PWREVARPH
+282 PWREVAIPH

-306 DLSQVARGQADAEYQ
+306 DLSQVARGRAEAEYQ

-346 IGGRGGEPVIQ
+346 IGGQGGEPVIQ

-374 HLLRARAPLASLR
+374 HLLRGRAPLASLR
-387 GAPELLAEAGIG
+387 GAPELLAEAGSG
-399 LGQPPGQLPPAR
+399 LGPPPEPPPPAR

-424 ERRPPTLPGITIRT
+424 ERRPPNLPGITIRT

-452 DPALYDRVRV
+452 DPALYDRVRA

-497 KIYGVEGLPCG
+497 KIHGVPGLPSG
-508 TFDAVQTFIQELTEA
+508 SFDAVQTFIQELTEA
-523 VRASRNSVLVATIP
+523 VRASRDSVLVATIP

-542 IGGDAGRETLA
+542 IGGEAGRETLA

-566 KPVGAEEGFE
+566 KPVGSEEGFE

-583 LPIDDEPARDDTCRA
+583 LPIADAEPARDDTCRA
-598 FGALYREGRGD
+598 FGALYRETLGD

-675 PCSAGLDAPSV
+675 PGSVGLDAPAV

-711 GPFRIDAENP
+711 RPFRIDAESP
-721 RFGQAVAARRV
+721 RFGQTVAARRV
-732 ARTIFLGS
+732 ARAIFLGS
-740 APHVVEQQVRGVEDV
+740 APHVVQQQVRGVEDV

-767 VAVFNDALSQLTDRL
+767 VAVFNDALSQLSDRL

-805 ERAQQLADDEV
+805 ERAQQLAEDEV

-836 RGVHPCPAVSADVP
+836 RGVHPCPAASSDVP

-864 VHADGDSGS
+864 AHADGDTGS
-873 AALTMARDLLAD
+873 AALTAARDLLAD
-885 RGASPRRRQNMLAFL
+885 RGSSPRRRQNMLAFL
-900 APDREAME
+900 APDREAVE
-908 GLAQETRRFLAWK
+908 GLAQEARRFLAWK

-935 QRREAAEGEKASD
+935 QRREAAGGEKASD
-948 GTVRLRLDEAWRWLL
+948 GTMRLRLNEAWRWLL
-963 VPIQHVL
+963 VPVQHVL
-970 PEGVGGLVWEAM
+970 PDGVGGLVWEAM
-982 PLAGGG
+982 PLAGGA
-988 DLIAVRAW
+988 DALAVRAW
-996 QRMRSSEHVIPE
+996 ERMRSSEHVIPE
-1008 WSPALLAMELERWF
+1008 WSPALLAMEMERWF

-1050 SVFTASIRAGAAS
+1050 SVFTASIRAGVAS
-1063 GDAFGYAASVSAQG
+1063 GDSFGYAASVSAQG
-1077 RYEGLVFG
+1077 RYEGLIF
-1085 APGAVGE
+1085 
-1092 GGAAQDQAEGLALGV
+1092 GV
-1107 PGAAA
+1107 P
-1112 AVCVDA
+1112 VDA
-1118 ASVLVRPDA
+1118 AAGVYVDAESVLVRPEA
-1127 ARAQLDAERVRSA
+1127 ARAQLEAERRRSA
-1140 AGAEAGAGAGAAT
+1140 AAGMEAGAGAAT
-1153 PAGMSGGGLSG
+1153 LAGTPAG
-1164 AGTSGAGAEGESGS
+1164 GAEGESGQPL
-1178 GGRPSPGAGGTGTG
+1178 RADGTGSGVGTG
-1192 VGTGAGTG
+1192 SGIGTGAGTR
-1200 PGTGMGSGAEA
+1200 SG
-1211 GAGLDTGAAGSR
+1211 GAKLDTGIAEPR
-1223 PARRF
+1223 PPRRF

-1263 VSVEISAKVPSGVD
+1263 VSVEISAKVPDGVS

-1288 RTLRFRS
+1288 RTLRFRA

>member
-1 MNPNHRRVTE
+1 MNPNHQRVTE
-11 GLHVLTGVLAPYVAR
+11 GLQAITGVLAPYVAR
-26 ELRAKLADEWWPRG
+26 ELRTKHADEWWPRG
-40 VFDVLFEHQRRD
+40 VFDVLYESQRRD
-52 LPAAGE
+52 LPAGGE

-97 LIATQ
+97 LSATR

-131 MDAEATERLRALAR
+131 IDAEATERLRALAR
-145 SVRYGTEGPST
+145 TVRYGTEGPST
-156 SVGSVGAADSAG
+156 SVVSGGFGGSGGSADFADSTDSADATDLAGPAGATGSAG
-168 SVGVAGS
+168 S
-175 VGSTGATDL
+175 
-184 DPADPA
+184 P
-190 GMSDSAAPA
+190 
-199 GAAGSANPAAPAGS
+199 
-213 VAAPTSRSNG
+213 
-223 DAVHGAA
+223 DAVSA
-230 DPVHEAAASSRSP
+230 PP
-243 GPATRHPATRRP
+243 GRP
-255 AAGGFATRRGGGPP
+255 AASVRQGRGGTPP
-269 GGVLAAVPRQGLR
+269 ADVLAAVPRQGLW
-282 PWREVARPH
+282 PWREVAIPH

-306 DLSQVARGQADAEYQ
+306 DLSQVARGRAEAEYQ

-374 HLLRARAPLASLR
+374 HLLRGRAPLASLR

-399 LGQPPGQLPPAR
+399 LGPPPEPLPTAR

-424 ERRPPTLPGITIRT
+424 ERRPPNLPGITIRT

-452 DPALYDRVRV
+452 DPALYDRVRA

-497 KIYGVEGLPCG
+497 KIHGVQGLPAG
-508 TFDAVQTFIQELTEA
+508 SFDAVQTFIQELTEA
-523 VRASRNSVLVATIP
+523 VRASRDSVLVATIP
-537 ESDIE
+537 ESDVE
-542 IGGDAGRETLA
+542 IGGEAGRETLA

-566 KPVGAEEGFE
+566 KPVGSEEGFE

-583 LPIDDEPARDDTCRA
+583 LPIADAEPARDDTCRA
-598 FGALYREGRGD
+598 FGALYRENLGD

-675 PCSAGLDAPSV
+675 PGSVGLDAPAV

-711 GPFRIDAENP
+711 GPFRIDAESP
-721 RFGQAVAARRV
+721 RFGQMVAARRV
-732 ARTIFLGS
+732 ARAIFLGS
-740 APHVVEQQVRGVEDV
+740 APHVVQQRVRGVEDV

-767 VAVFNDALSQLTDRL
+767 VAVFNDALSQLSDRL

-805 ERAQQLADDEV
+805 ERAQQLAEDEV
-816 EREVERRLREA
+816 EREIERRLREA

-836 RGVHPCPAVSADVP
+836 RGVHPCPAASSDVP

-864 VHADGDSGS
+864 AHADGDTGS
-873 AALTMARDLLAD
+873 AALTAARDLLAD
-885 RGASPRRRQNMLAFL
+885 RGSSPRRRQNMLAFL

-908 GLAQETRRFLAWK
+908 GLVQEARRFLAWK

-948 GTVRLRLDEAWRWLL
+948 GTVRLRLNEAWRWLL
-963 VPIQHVL
+963 VPVQHVL
-970 PEGVGGLVWEAM
+970 PDGVGGLVWEAM
-982 PLAGGG
+982 PLTGSA
-988 DLIAVRAW
+988 DALAVRAW
-996 QRMRSSEHVIPE
+996 ERMRSSEHVIPE
-1008 WSPALLAMELERWF
+1008 WSPALLAMEMERWF

-1050 SVFTASIRAGAAS
+1050 AVFTASVRAGVAS
-1063 GDAFGYAASVSAQG
+1063 GDYFGYATSVSERG
-1077 RYEGLVFG
+1077 RYEGLILG
-1085 APGAVGE
+1085 APV
-1092 GGAAQDQAEGLALGV
+1092 D
-1107 PGAAA
+1107 AAA
-1112 AVCVDA
+1112 AAIHVDA
-1118 ASVLVRPDA
+1118 AGVLVRLEA
-1127 ARAQLDAERVRSA
+1127 ARAQLEAERARSAAAKMDAEAATTFPGASA
-1140 AGAEAGAGAGAAT
+1140 AGADGGTGRSPSADGRGPGAGAG
-1153 PAGMSGGGLSG
+1153 PDGSAGPDGG
-1164 AGTSGAGAEGESGS
+1164 AGRGAGVAEP
-1178 GGRPSPGAGGTGTG
+1178 RPP
-1192 VGTGAGTG
+1192 
-1200 PGTGMGSGAEA
+1200 
-1211 GAGLDTGAAGSR
+1211 
-1223 PARRF
+1223 RRF
-1228 FGTVRLDPDRAGRDM
+1228 FGAIRLDPDRAGRDM

-1263 VSVEISAKVPSGVD
+1263 VSVEISAKVPDGVS

-1288 RTLRFRS
+1288 RTLRFRA